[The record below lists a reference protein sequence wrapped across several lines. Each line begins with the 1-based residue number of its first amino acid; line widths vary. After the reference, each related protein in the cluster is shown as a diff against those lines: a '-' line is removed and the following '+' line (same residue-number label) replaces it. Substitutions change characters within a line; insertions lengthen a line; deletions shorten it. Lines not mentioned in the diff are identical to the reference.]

1 MRRRRQIRIAHPKID
16 DVFTPVA
23 RRHFQAVNNAEHVRR
38 QSFDPLKLHC
48 FYLRL
53 SETTMLTAFY
63 KLSSP
68 YLQLRRESDAF
79 AVMPNQINAIIVL
92 VEANSCG
99 CSLIPP
105 RPTTDAGPN
114 DAVISLSSPPLP
126 RF

>member
-63 KLSSP
+63 KLSSSC
-68 YLQLRRESDAF
+68 LQLRRESHN
-79 AVMPNQINAIIVL
+79 P
-92 VEANSCG
+92 
-99 CSLIPP
+99 LI
-105 RPTTDAGPN
+105 RSWTCTPTAGAEH
-114 DAVISLSSPPLP
+114 DQRA
-126 RF
+126 

>member
-63 KLSSP
+63 KLSSSC
-68 YLQLRRESDAF
+68 LQLRRESDAF
-79 AVMPNQINAIIVL
+79 AVMPNQIHASIVL
-92 VEANSCG
+92 VGQLLVVA
-99 CSLIPP
+99 
-105 RPTTDAGPN
+105 
-114 DAVISLSSPPLP
+114 SLSHRAQLQTLAPTMQ
-126 RF
+126 